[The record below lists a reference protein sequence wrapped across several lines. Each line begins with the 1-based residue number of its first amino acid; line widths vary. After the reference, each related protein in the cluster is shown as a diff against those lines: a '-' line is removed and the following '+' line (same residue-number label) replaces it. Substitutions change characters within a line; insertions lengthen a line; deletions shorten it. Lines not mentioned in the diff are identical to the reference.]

1 MKKPLRLMLKL
12 MLTAIIILSIDGYF
26 FTRLPLFPKAVKNIQ
41 KSPMELRWYSVI
53 IVYIFSIASLFYFV
67 ILPNK
72 SVAEGAFLGMITY
85 GIFDFSNHAIFKNYG
100 LTLAVIDVLWG
111 TVLFAITTF
120 IVKALLP
127 N

>member
-1 MKKPLRLMLKL
+1 MLKL
-12 MLTAIIILSIDGYF
+12 MLTAIVILSIDGYF

-53 IVYIFSIASLFYFV
+53 IVYIFSIASLFYFI
-67 ILPNK
+67 ILSNK

-100 LTLAVIDVLWG
+100 LTLAVMDVLWG

>member
-1 MKKPLRLMLKL
+1 MKKSLRLMLKL
-12 MLTAIIILSIDGYF
+12 MLTAIVILSIDGYF

-41 KSPMELRWYSVI
+41 KSPMELRWYSAI
-53 IVYIFSIASLFYFV
+53 IGYIILISGFFYFI

-72 SVAEGAFLGMITY
+72 SVAEGGFLGAVIY
-85 GIFDFSNHAIFKNYG
+85 GIVAFTNHAIFKDYG
-100 LTLAVIDVLWG
+100 LTLAILDMTWG
-111 TVLFAITTF
+111 IVLFAITTF

>member
-12 MLTAIIILSIDGYF
+12 ILTAMIILSIDGYF

-41 KSPMELRWYSVI
+41 KTPMELRWYSVI
-53 IVYIFSIASLFYFV
+53 IVYILSIAGLFYF
-67 ILPNK
+67 IIAPNK
-72 SVAEGAFLGMITY
+72 SVAEGAFLGAITY

-100 LTLAVIDVLWG
+100 VTLAIIDMTWG

-120 IVKALLP
+120 IIKALLP